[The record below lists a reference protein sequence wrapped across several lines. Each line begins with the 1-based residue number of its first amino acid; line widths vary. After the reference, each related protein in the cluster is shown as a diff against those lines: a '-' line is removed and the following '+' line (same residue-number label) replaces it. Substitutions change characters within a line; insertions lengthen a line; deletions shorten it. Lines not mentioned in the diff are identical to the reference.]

1 MTTDAQPPRP
11 GINSPPGLTLED
23 ELEARGMTQR
33 ELARRMGRPE
43 QLVSELIHGRKALT
57 AATAL
62 QLETALGVPAELWMN
77 LEVGY
82 RLELE
87 RSRSAK
93 QTAWAPRP

>member
-1 MTTDAQPPRP
+1 MTTEATPARP
-11 GINSPPGLTLED
+11 GINFPPGFTLEE
-23 ELEARGMTQR
+23 ELQARGLTQR

-43 QLVSELIHGRKALT
+43 QLVSELIHGRKAVT

-87 RSRSAK
+87 RRRVAK
-93 QTAWAPRP
+93 QTA